1 MDPAADRELLSG
13 VVERITYHDAE
24 SGFTVLRVR
33 APGVLD
39 LATVV
44 GRMPAV
50 AAGEAIQAGGVWVRD
65 RTHGL
70 QFQAA
75 WVRTATPTSV
85 EGLEKYLASGL
96 LKGIGPQF
104 AKRLVA
110 AFGAAVFDVIERE
123 PDRLR
128 DVDGIGP
135 QRATRISE
143 GWRSERAV
151 REIMVFLHGLG
162 VGTSRALRIYK
173 TYGVDAIAILRDNP
187 YRLTRDVHGIGFVV
201 ADQMA
206 AKLGISGTAMIRV
219 RAGVGYALA
228 RATDDGHCGLPEP
241 ELVTQAATLLE
252 VPAALVEEAIALEI
266 AAGALVRDRAG
277 ADTLVFL
284 AHLHAAEQEIARR
297 LAALAEGSPPWPAID
312 IAKALAW
319 VAGRRGAQQGL
330 ALADEQ
336 RAAVSLALAS
346 KVLVLTGGPGVG
358 KTTVLRTILQILTAK
373 KVRPLLCA
381 PTGRAARRL
390 AEVTGLEAR
399 TIHRLLEIN
408 PRDGRFRRDE
418 RQPLDGD
425 LVVVD
430 EASMVDVPL
439 MHALVRAIPPAAA
452 LLVVG
457 DADQLP
463 SVGPGQVLADLLASG
478 AVPVA
483 RLTTVF
489 RQAAASRI
497 VAAAH
502 QVHAGELPQTT
513 PEGETGDFYLV
524 DAADGERAAERILAL
539 VRERIPRRFG
549 LDPTRDI
556 QVLCPMNRG
565 AAGAKALN
573 LALQA
578 ALNPAPPGRP
588 RLERFGWT
596 FAAGDKVMQVENDYD
611 KEVYNGDIGRVAAV
625 DAEAAALTVD
635 FDGREVA
642 YEAGELDRLVLAYA
656 TTIHKA
662 QGSEYPAVVMPL
674 TTEHYVM
681 LQRRLVY
688 TAITRGR
695 RLVVVVGSR
704 KALAIAVSQAT
715 SRRRWSKLAEWLAA
729 SPRRVD
735 RAQLGGPHAA
745 RMTGA

>member
-1 MDPAADRELLSG
+1 
-13 VVERITYHDAE
+13 
-24 SGFTVLRVR
+24 VR
-33 APGVLD
+33 A
-39 LATVV
+39 
-44 GRMPAV
+44 
-50 AAGEAIQAGGVWVRD
+50 
-65 RTHGL
+65 
-70 QFQAA
+70 
-75 WVRTATPTSV
+75 
-85 EGLEKYLASGL
+85 
-96 LKGIGPQF
+96 
-104 AKRLVA
+104 
-110 AFGAAVFDVIERE
+110 
-123 PDRLR
+123 
-128 DVDGIGP
+128 
-135 QRATRISE
+135 
-143 GWRSERAV
+143 
-151 REIMVFLHGLG
+151 
-162 VGTSRALRIYK
+162 
-173 TYGVDAIAILRDNP
+173 N
-187 YRLTRDVHGIGFVV
+187 
-201 ADQMA
+201 
-206 AKLGISGTAMIRV
+206 
-219 RAGVGYALA
+219 
-228 RATDDGHCGLPEP
+228 
-241 ELVTQAATLLE
+241 
-252 VPAALVEEAIALEI
+252 
-266 AAGALVRDRAG
+266 
-277 ADTLVFL
+277 
-284 AHLHAAEQEIARR
+284 
-297 LAALAEGSPPWPAID
+297 
-312 IAKALAW
+312 
-319 VAGRRGAQQGL
+319 
-330 ALADEQ
+330 
-336 RAAVSLALAS
+336 
-346 KVLVLTGGPGVG
+346 
-358 KTTVLRTILQILTAK
+358 
-373 KVRPLLCA
+373 
-381 PTGRAARRL
+381 
-390 AEVTGLEAR
+390 
-399 TIHRLLEIN
+399 
-408 PRDGRFRRDE
+408 
-418 RQPLDGD
+418 
-425 LVVVD
+425 
-430 EASMVDVPL
+430 
-439 MHALVRAIPPAAA
+439 PPAAA
-452 LLVVG
+452 LLVG
-457 DADQLP
+457 GHADQLP

-715 SRRRWSKLAEWLAA
+715 SRRRWSKLAEWWAG

-735 RAQLGGPHAA
+735 SGQSGGRLASRRSSVRPRAASS
-745 RMTGA
+745 